1 MIGTIL
7 LSAGFIQS
15 VFLGLYFYR
24 EANTGRKFSRDLSY
38 FFFFLSLI
46 MICNL
51 IYFSGNLFEFPH
63 LIKLGYLF
71 GFCIS
76 PFFSFA
82 VTRYFGIPKE
92 NRIWF
97 GMFLFVPVSFLLI
110 HIPFFLLSGENKI
123 LSLRNNPQNQILSE
137 SNLFQMM
144 TLFFSLIVFLRTYY
158 RFRLVFG
165 EFSDDFL
172 REEKLFSRYILIL
185 VFWLLLCMLFCVLFP
200 GQISETISNI
210 GFSFWILGFA
220 WHRIYLDQKGKDN
233 HQILRS
239 NQNKYQKSYLSDQKL
254 SELGKHLENL
264 LNEKELILEG
274 ELTLPKISE
283 ILGLS
288 SHITSQVCNR
298 YFGQSL
304 IEIIRQK
311 RIEFAKKVLI
321 ESDTP
326 ILRVGFDVGFNSKN
340 AFIRA
345 FKDLTNLTP
354 SEFRKK
360 YKP

>member
-1 MIGTIL
+1 
-7 LSAGFIQS
+7 
-15 VFLGLYFYR
+15 
-24 EANTGRKFSRDLSY
+24 
-38 FFFFLSLI
+38 
-46 MICNL
+46 
-51 IYFSGNLFEFPH
+51 
-63 LIKLGYLF
+63 
-71 GFCIS
+71 
-76 PFFSFA
+76 
-82 VTRYFGIPKE
+82 
-92 NRIWF
+92 
-97 GMFLFVPVSFLLI
+97 
-110 HIPFFLLSGENKI
+110 
-123 LSLRNNPQNQILSE
+123 
-137 SNLFQMM
+137 MM

-172 REEKLFSRYILIL
+172 REEKLFSSYILIL
-185 VFWLLLCMLFCVLFP
+185 VFWLLICILFCVLFP

-210 GFSFWILGFA
+210 GFSIWVLGFA
-220 WHRIYLDQKGKDN
+220 WHRIYLDQKRKDT
-233 HQILRS
+233 HQILPS

-254 SELGKHLENL
+254 NELGKHLENL
-264 LNEKELILEG
+264 LNEKELILDG
-274 ELTLPKISE
+274 DLTLPKISE

-311 RIEFAKKVLI
+311 RIEYAKKVLV